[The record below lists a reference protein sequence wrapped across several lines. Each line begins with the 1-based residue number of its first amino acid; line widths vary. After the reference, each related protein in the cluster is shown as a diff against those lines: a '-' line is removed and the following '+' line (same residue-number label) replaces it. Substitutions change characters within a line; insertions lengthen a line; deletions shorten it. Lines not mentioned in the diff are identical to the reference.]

1 MLVATPFSTE
11 EVVKAVSGMLV
22 NGDMGIPF
30 KGICTDTRVMEPGFL
45 FWALKGRN
53 FDGHLFWKE
62 AIDKGARGVVL
73 EYFPRDLE
81 LEELP
86 KTLSFILV
94 KDTLRALGDLA
105 QYFRVREGF
114 RVIAITGSCGK
125 TTTKELT
132 FALLSRFFKCAKNEA
147 NYNNLIGVPLSLLS
161 FKDRPE
167 WAILELGTNQRGE
180 IARLAEITQPQVS
193 LITCIY
199 PAHLEGLGS
208 LEGILEEKIA
218 LFERTDAHGTLIYF
232 YDQPLLRERTKAF
245 PQAKISYGEGEGA
258 DLRLLNF
265 RGRGLSL
272 EAQIAYGGKE
282 YTFSAPL
289 AGKHNLLNLL
299 GALAVGL
306 ATGLT
311 LESLLEAI
319 EEMESLFLR
328 SHFIQKG
335 PYLLI
340 DDTYNANPGSMEM
353 ALTLLSDQEKALG
366 KRIAI
371 LGDMKELGEEAE
383 RYHEEVG
390 EIAGE
395 KADMA
400 IFIGEMAPYYARGF
414 QKSGKPCQ
422 IYHTVEEF
430 LERGNLPKEKA
441 VILVKGSRALRMER
455 IVEKLVKEEN

>member
-11 EVVKAVSGMLV
+11 EVVKVVSGMLV

-73 EYFPRDLE
+73 EYFPRDMK

-180 IARLAEITQPQVS
+180 IARLAEIIQPQVS

-218 LFERTDAHGTLIYF
+218 LLERTDAHGTLIYF

-353 ALTLLSDQEKALG
+353 ALTLLSDQEKSLG

-414 QKSGKPCQ
+414 QKSGKPWQ

-441 VILVKGSRALRMER
+441 VILVKGSRALRLER
-455 IVEKLVKEEN
+455 IVENVKEEN